1 MAIAGGVNL
10 FLRPENIG
18 TMSEIEAENAKIS
31 IFDKNAK
38 GTAWGEGIS
47 AIVLKPLH
55 RAIEDRDHIYAVIKG
70 SATNN
75 DGASNGITAPNAE
88 SQEKLITRAW
98 KNANIS
104 PETISYIETHG
115 TGTILGDPIEI
126 KGITNAFKKYTD
138 KKQFCGIGSVKPNI
152 GHTVGASGMA
162 SLIKACMALKEKV
175 IPQVSTLMNRIL

>member
-1 MAIAGGVNL
+1 
-10 FLRPENIG
+10 
-18 TMSEIEAENAKIS
+18 
-31 IFDKNAK
+31 
-38 GTAWGEGIS
+38 
-47 AIVLKPLH
+47 
-55 RAIEDRDHIYAVIKG
+55 

-175 IPQVSTLMNRIL
+175 IPPSINFNEPNPLINFSNSPVYVNDMIRNWEKGETPRRAGVSSFGFNGTNCHIVLEEAPGIIGETEQRQVKEVFTLS